1 MSAQLL
7 DGRALAKQIKA
18 ELKMTFASAKNS
30 GSTPTLAALR
40 VGDDEAAA
48 GYARAIAKNC
58 RSVGADFR
66 AVELPAEATHDEAEQ
81 ALRSL
86 NADDSV
92 HGIMILEPLPGQ
104 INGNRL
110 IDALDPRK
118 DIDGVHPLNAGRL
131 AAQRPPNT
139 FFVPATPAG
148 GMALLEAAGVEFVG
162 KRAVV
167 VGRSEIVGKPM
178 AMLLLHRHCTV
189 TIAHSRAVDLPAVC
203 READILCVAVG
214 RPEMVTGEWVKPGA
228 VVVDFGTT
236 YTDDGLKGDCEQA
249 SVAEVAGMF
258 TPVPGG
264 TGPVTNAMLM
274 GNLLKAAGVKG

>member
-7 DGRALAKQIKA
+7 DGRALAKQMKA

-30 GSTPTLAALR
+30 GPTPMLAVLR
-40 VGDDEAAA
+40 MGDNPSAA

-58 RSVGADFR
+58 KSVGADFR
-66 AVELPAEATHDEAEQ
+66 AVELPGNATHDEAEQ
-81 ALRSL
+81 ALRGL
-86 NADDSV
+86 NNDPTV
-92 HGIMILEPLPGQ
+92 HGIMILEPLPVQ
-104 INGNRL
+104 ISGNRL

-118 DIDGVHPLNAGRL
+118 DIDGVHPLSAGRL
-131 AAQRPPNT
+131 AAQRAPDT

-148 GMALLEAAGVEFVG
+148 GIALLEAAGVDFAG
-162 KRAVV
+162 KRAVM

-178 AMLLLHRHCTV
+178 AMLLLHHHCTV
-189 TIAHSRAVDLPAVC
+189 TLAHSRTVDLPAIC
-203 READILCVAVG
+203 READVLCVAVG
-214 RPEMVTGEWVKPGA
+214 RPEMVTGDWVKPGA

-236 YTDDGLKGDCEQA
+236 YTDEGLKGDCEQE
-249 SVAEVAGMF
+249 SVAKVAGML

-274 GNLLKAAGVKG
+274 GNLLKAAGR